1 MRIVITRLFL
11 WGGIGLAAFSFF
23 LAIPGEDFGSAPRM
37 PFAAVTFILGVI
49 TAFLSAV
56 VFEVIP
62 QKTRRDEKPTKAR

>member
-1 MRIVITRLFL
+1 MRNIFTRLFL

-23 LAIPGEDFGSAPRM
+23 LAIPPEDFGSSPRI
-37 PFAAVTFILGVI
+37 PFAAVMFIIGVM

-62 QKTRRDEKPTKAR
+62 QKRRRQ